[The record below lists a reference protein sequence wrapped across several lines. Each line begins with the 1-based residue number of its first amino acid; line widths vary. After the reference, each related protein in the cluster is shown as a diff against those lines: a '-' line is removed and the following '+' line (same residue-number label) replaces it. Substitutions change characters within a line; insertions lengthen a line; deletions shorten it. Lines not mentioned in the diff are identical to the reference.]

1 MLAAGVMAVM
11 PIHVRES
18 HYVLT
23 DVPTTFFITLTFLLS
38 LRAHERATVK
48 DFAWAGVAAG
58 LATSVKYPAGL
69 ALMMPLLAAW
79 MTREVRPS
87 RLIACGAVG
96 GTFAAAFL
104 IGSPYTVLDL
114 PAFLN
119 GFANLV
125 GSYLPRT
132 PDMESDWVIY
142 LKHLRL
148 AMGWPGLVMTLA
160 GLGVAAVSAVRGPGR
175 LRWGLS
181 VLFPMAFMASIA
193 GRGLIFARYM
203 LPVVPFVCVLAAIGV
218 VSSVSLLRRF
228 EMSRFVW
235 GALVML
241 LASAVVV
248 PPAVTAINFD
258 RTMAKRSTAAL
269 AYEWI
274 VEHVPRG
281 SSLIVERTE
290 VRLPANEY
298 RVEHVTFLTEY
309 EYEQLANTGVDFFM
323 ATSQSYGQVFEQ
335 PQLHA
340 DRYAA
345 YRRIFD
351 RSVELVRFSATDEHP
366 GSELRIFR
374 LP

>member
-1 MLAAGVMAVM
+1 
-11 PIHVRES
+11 
-18 HYVLT
+18 
-23 DVPTTFFITLTFLLS
+23 
-38 LRAHERATVK
+38 
-48 DFAWAGVAAG
+48 
-58 LATSVKYPAGL
+58 
-69 ALMMPLLAAW
+69 
-79 MTREVRPS
+79 
-87 RLIACGAVG
+87 
-96 GTFAAAFL
+96 
-104 IGSPYTVLDL
+104 
-114 PAFLN
+114 
-119 GFANLV
+119 
-125 GSYLPRT
+125 
-132 PDMESDWVIY
+132 
-142 LKHLRL
+142 
-148 AMGWPGLVMTLA
+148 
-160 GLGVAAVSAVRGPGR
+160 
-175 LRWGLS
+175 
-181 VLFPMAFMASIA
+181 
-193 GRGLIFARYM
+193 
-203 LPVVPFVCVLAAIGV
+203 
-218 VSSVSLLRRF
+218 
-228 EMSRFVW
+228 
-235 GALVML
+235 ML